1 MTRFFVFIIL
11 VFVIYYLIRNS
22 LKGRAA
28 REVFQ
33 QPNQKEEDVVSTSL
47 KQISYVFYTAA
58 KDGDTCAVC
67 MALDGK
73 HLLPD
78 HKMLLDIKPPHAGCK
93 SSKGCRCRLVYV
105 TQDEEGSREIE
116 SLLKRFGGM
125 CDRQTIERAR
135 AI

>member
-1 MTRFFVFIIL
+1 MTRFLVFIIL
-11 VFVIYYLIRNS
+11 VFVIYYLVRNS

-33 QPNQKEEDVVSTSL
+33 QPNQKEDVVNASL
-47 KQISYVFYTAA
+47 KEISYVFYTAA

-105 TQDEEGSREIE
+105 TQDEEGSRKIE

>member
-1 MTRFFVFIIL
+1 MTRFLVFIIL
-11 VFVIYYLIRNS
+11 VFVVYYLIRNS
-22 LKGRAA
+22 LKGRTTTEIS
-28 REVFQ
+28 R
-33 QPNQKEEDVVSTSL
+33 QPKQKKEDVVNPSL
-47 KQISYVFYTAA
+47 KEISYVFYTAA
-58 KDGDTCAVC
+58 KDGDTCDIC

-78 HKMLLDIKPPHAGCK
+78 HKMLLDIKPPHAECK